1 MKLSMSMLA
10 RALVKY
16 EPEIHILRD
25 AATIRGVR
33 FLSDDRKKY
42 ALEYVYIGEA
52 SGYFEDQRYSDAMIL
67 VSGENQI
74 ICHSGEL
81 ELLLNDI
88 LSAFDDYSEAEER
101 LAMAASRQAPAA
113 EIVEIAGNVI
123 DGPCLVFDMRGQL
136 IYGIH
141 REFLPERIRLN
152 LQNTGT
158 LGVENMSQVL
168 VDERGEVRH
177 DISDEPLLLH
187 PRDNDAE
194 CAVSMYLTTE
204 GERVGYMMIFSEN
217 ENDARIALQ
226 CEKWIGG
233 FLSRARE
240 FTDSASDHLAPP
252 QVLRQFL
259 ECAQPSRLAIQR
271 LMSETDTQPY
281 MVLMAV
287 KSIGARNDTVHH
299 LLMADLKRMP
309 MKCTACEYQDTVV
322 ILAGQRVEAGVLSFF
337 RSQRWL
343 GTLAVGVSMPVHH
356 LSELAVAYEQALF
369 AVNAD
374 TSGGIRRSSD
384 YALAFLLR
392 LISENKMS
400 AFLRHPAIS
409 VLENYDAKNR
419 TDLLMTLK
427 TYLQQSCSQNRTA
440 EALHVHLNSLKY
452 RLRRIVELTGL
463 NLHDSEELL
472 YLQLSLRIG
481 PRASIEPGN
490 VC

>member
-1 MKLSMSMLA
+1 MFLFCLKNVKPDNLWPLYA
-10 RALVKY
+10 GDLPRAF
-16 EPEIHILRD
+16 
-25 AATIRGVR
+25 RGV
-33 FLSDDRKKY
+33 
-42 ALEYVYIGEA
+42 
-52 SGYFEDQRYSDAMIL
+52 
-67 VSGENQI
+67 
-74 ICHSGEL
+74 
-81 ELLLNDI
+81 
-88 LSAFDDYSEAEER
+88 
-101 LAMAASRQAPAA
+101 
-113 EIVEIAGNVI
+113 
-123 DGPCLVFDMRGQL
+123 
-136 IYGIH
+136 
-141 REFLPERIRLN
+141 LP
-152 LQNTGT
+152 
-158 LGVENMSQVL
+158 
-168 VDERGEVRH
+168 
-177 DISDEPLLLH
+177 
-187 PRDNDAE
+187 
-194 CAVSMYLTTE
+194 
-204 GERVGYMMIFSEN
+204 
-217 ENDARIALQ
+217 
-226 CEKWIGG
+226 
-233 FLSRARE
+233 
-240 FTDSASDHLAPP
+240 
-252 QVLRQFL
+252 
-259 ECAQPSRLAIQR
+259 
-271 LMSETDTQPY
+271 LM
-281 MVLMAV
+281 
-287 KSIGARNDTVHH
+287 
-299 LLMADLKRMP
+299 
-309 MKCTACEYQDTVV
+309 
-322 ILAGQRVEAGVLSFF
+322 
-337 RSQRWL
+337 